1 MKKPSFLIGK
11 KQIVA
16 AAMLLL
22 LGGAVYVNW
31 KYANQGGEELLG
43 EAVLTAGDIT
53 TSQTQET
60 DGTVEPTAQSGAT
73 QNYGD
78 AVLVEG
84 EAAGEDYFA
93 QAALNKERSRDEAVA
108 TATGVLEQAD
118 ATNEEV
124 AAATQKIVEL
134 SKQIEAENAMEDL
147 IKAKGFE
154 QCVVYLGEDSVNV
167 VVQTDGLDAAQ
178 AAQIKSVILS
188 QQQDV
193 KAEQISITEVAAA
206 P

>member
-31 KYANQGGEELLG
+31 MYANQGGEELLG

-53 TSQTQET
+53 TSQTEQT
-60 DGTVEPTAQSGAT
+60 DAQVEPTAQSGET
-73 QNYGD
+73 QNY
-78 AVLVEG
+78 VEG
-84 EAAGEDYFA
+84 EASSEDYFA

-134 SKQIEAENAMEDL
+134 SRQIEAESAMEDL

-154 QCVVYLGEDSVNV
+154 ECVVYLGEDSVNV

-193 KAEQISITEVAAA
+193 TADQISITEVAA

>member
-1 MKKPSFLIGK
+1 M
-11 KQIVA
+11 
-16 AAMLLL
+16 
-22 LGGAVYVNW
+22 
-31 KYANQGGEELLG
+31 
-43 EAVLTAGDIT
+43 
-53 TSQTQET
+53 
-60 DGTVEPTAQSGAT
+60 
-73 QNYGD
+73 
-78 AVLVEG
+78 EG

-134 SKQIEAENAMEDL
+134 SKQIEAESAMEDL

-167 VVQTDGLDAAQ
+167 VVQTEGLDAAQ

-188 QQQDV
+188 QDQDV
-193 KAEQISITEVAAA
+193 KAEQISITEVSA

>member
-31 KYANQGGEELLG
+31 MYANQGGEDLLG

-53 TSQTQET
+53 ASQTEEET

-84 EAAGEDYFA
+84 EASGEDYFA

-134 SKQIEAENAMEDL
+134 SRQIEAESAIEDL

-154 QCVVYLGEDSVNV
+154 QCVVYQGEDSVNV

-188 QQQDV
+188 QQDV
-193 KAEQISITEVAAA
+193 SADQISITEVAA

>member
-31 KYANQGGEELLG
+31 MYANQSGEELLG

-53 TSQTQET
+53 ASQTQQT
-60 DGTVEPTAQSGAT
+60 DSQVESTTQSDTT

-84 EAAGEDYFA
+84 EASSSDYFA

-118 ATNEEV
+118 ATSEEV

-134 SKQIEAENAMEDL
+134 SRQIEAESAIEDL

-154 QCVVYLGEDSVNV
+154 QCVVYLGDDSVNV
-167 VVQTDGLDAAQ
+167 VVQTEGLDAAQ

-193 KAEQISITEVAAA
+193 DVSQISITEVA

>member
-31 KYANQGGEELLG
+31 MYANQGGEELLG

-53 TSQTQET
+53 TSQTEET
-60 DGTVEPTAQSGAT
+60 DGQVEPTAQSGAT

-84 EAAGEDYFA
+84 DASSNDYFA

-134 SKQIEAENAMEDL
+134 SQQIEAESAMEDL

-188 QQQDV
+188 QDQNV
-193 KAEQISITEVAAA
+193 KADQISITEVGA

>member
-31 KYANQGGEELLG
+31 MYANQGGEELLG

-53 TSQTQET
+53 DVS
-60 DGTVEPTAQSGAT
+60 DGANRRYRGAHRPIRRHPELRGCRVSGR
-73 QNYGD
+73 GS
-78 AVLVEG
+78 
-84 EAAGEDYFA
+84 AGGGLFCPSR
-93 QAALNKERSRDEAVA
+93 LNKERSRDEAVA

-134 SKQIEAENAMEDL
+134 SKQIEAESAMEDL

-193 KAEQISITEVAAA
+193 KADQISITEVAA

>member
-31 KYANQGGEELLG
+31 MYANQGGEELLG

-53 TSQTQET
+53 TSQTEQT
-60 DGTVEPTAQSGAT
+60 DAQVEPTAQSGAT

-84 EAAGEDYFA
+84 EASSNDYFA

-134 SKQIEAENAMEDL
+134 SRQIEAESAMEDL

-193 KAEQISITEVAAA
+193 TADQISITEVAA